1 MELHPTTYEGYVEGG
16 DVSAKAKSYM
26 IYQEGIYVGYKYYET
41 RYEDFVTGNG
51 NAGDYA
57 YGDIV
62 AYPFGYGMS
71 YTDFDISDMNVSYNA
86 ADDTYTVTVKVTNTG
101 DMAGKRPCRSMSRAP
116 TPTTTRKTASRS
128 LPFLWSASARP
139 A

>member
-1 MELHPTTYEGYVEGG
+1 
-16 DVSAKAKSYM
+16 
-26 IYQEGIYVGYKYYET
+26 
-41 RYEDFVTGNG
+41 
-51 NAGDYA
+51 
-57 YGDIV
+57 
-62 AYPFGYGMS
+62 MS

-101 DMAGKRPCRSMSRAP
+101 DMAGKKTVQVYVQSPY
-116 TPTTTRKTASRS
+116 TDYDKETASRS

>member
-1 MELHPTTYEGYVEGG
+1 M
-16 DVSAKAKSYM
+16 
-26 IYQEGIYVGYKYYET
+26 GYKYET
-41 RYEDFVTGNG
+41 RYEDFVTGNWQRRH
-51 NAGDYA
+51 DYA

-86 ADDTYTVTVKVTNTG
+86 AVDTYTVTVKVTNTRRHG
-101 DMAGKRPCRSMSRAP
+101 RQQTRAGLCREPS
-116 TPTTTRKTASRS
+116 PTTTRKTVLRSR

-139 A
+139 T

>member
-1 MELHPTTYEGYVEGG
+1 M
-16 DVSAKAKSYM
+16 
-26 IYQEGIYVGYKYYET
+26 GYKYYET

-71 YTDFDISDMNVSYNA
+71 YTNSDISDMNVSYN
-86 ADDTYTVTVKVTNTG
+86 
-101 DMAGKRPCRSMSRAP
+101 C
-116 TPTTTRKTASRS
+116 
-128 LPFLWSASARP
+128 
-139 A
+139 

>member
-1 MELHPTTYEGYVEGG
+1 
-16 DVSAKAKSYM
+16 M

-71 YTDFDISDMNVSYNA
+71 YTSYDISDMNVNYNA

-101 DMAGKRPCRSMSRAP
+101 DMAGKKTCRSMSKAP
-116 TPTTTRKTASRS
+116 TPTTTSRTALRS

-139 A
+139 V